1 MRLLSLD
8 LIGKYKGLRD
18 QLFDFKQSEGNI
30 IAFIGLNGSGKSQL
44 LELIA
49 ESFAYLERYQRE
61 DFRTRSWFD
70 FAINIKYSN
79 QEFDSGNK
87 SICYQVSIDSKGK
100 VSWQAKAELL
110 NDDLPKKLPLPSH
123 IVGYSSGLNENL
135 QRAFMKSYVQYMDTM
150 NAKRSWETRLTKIKK
165 IWDEKGKTLTE
176 SDLVLYDKQ
185 VEEAYS
191 YYQKRHSG
199 IFPEQNND
207 FRITEDPELGIRATP
222 LSIMKYLDHDTTGLL
237 LTSLGML
244 SIDNQKKIFNQE
256 QRFNHVRSATFKYDL
271 RKFTYD
277 AGALLDI
284 AKLVTCV
291 GGKDSVYYK
300 ALSNN
305 TSDELYN
312 QFELDHLAGEITL
325 DFNDTAVQE
334 TIRNA
339 FFEPEILFE
348 KLFRIQLLGAE
359 FWPGEMKRQLRQDD
373 FDSNVKKPQ
382 KWRAPLQVIS
392 LQLADEEESTVAF
405 EDLSDGEA
413 QLIQI
418 LAMAAVFKESRTLFL
433 LDEPET
439 HLNPSWRTY
448 FHSYLDEA
456 LNNVEQNQLVQ
467 LFVSTHSPFMIS
479 SLKRQNVYFFKR
491 DSNGLITM
499 QAAPNQTY
507 GSSFDMLI
515 KEYFNIRS
523 LISQNVVEEI
533 RKQLKQD
540 DAVAL
545 AWINENLGL
554 SPEKAYLQRKLSKN
568 VISS

>member
-8 LIGKYKGLRD
+8 LRGKYKGLKD
-18 QLFDFKQSEGNI
+18 QFFDFEQAEGNI

-61 DFRTRSWFD
+61 DFKARCWFD
-70 FAINIKYSN
+70 FTINIKYSN
-79 QEFDSGNK
+79 QEVDSGSK
-87 SICYQVSIDSKGK
+87 SICYQVFIDSKGK
-100 VSWQAKAELL
+100 VSWETDEEMP
-110 NDDLPKKLPLPSH
+110 NDGVPKILPLPSH

-150 NAKRSWETRLTKIKK
+150 NAKRSWETRLAFIKK
-165 IWDEKGKTLTE
+165 NWDEKGKTLTE
-176 SDLVLYDKQ
+176 SDLEIYDKQ
-185 VEEAYS
+185 VEEAYT

-199 IFPEQNND
+199 IFPEQSNK
-207 FRITEDPELGIRATP
+207 FRITENPELGLRATP

-237 LTSLGML
+237 LTSIGML

-256 QRFNHVRSATFKYDL
+256 QRFNHVRLAKFKYDL
-271 RKFTYD
+271 RKFTHD

-284 AKLVTCV
+284 AKLVRCI
-291 GGKDSVYYK
+291 GGKESIYFRS
-300 ALSNN
+300 LSNN
-305 TSDELYN
+305 TSDEFYN
-312 QFELDHLAGEITL
+312 QFELDFLVGEITL
-325 DFNDTAVQE
+325 DFSDPSVQE
-334 TIRNA
+334 TIQNA
-339 FFEPEILFE
+339 FFEPEVLFE

-359 FWPGEMKRQLRQDD
+359 FWPGAMKQQLRKDN

-392 LQLADEEESTVAF
+392 LQLADEEESKVAF

-418 LAMAAVFKESRTLFL
+418 LAMAAVFEESRTLFL

-515 KEYFNIRS
+515 KEYFNLRS

-533 RKQLKQD
+533 RKQLKQE